1 MGLFSFFFLLNFH
14 LKESRMAITPASR
27 PKIVKKRTKKFTRHQ
42 SDRYDKVKRNWRK
55 PKGIDNRVRRKFKGI
70 YKMPNIGYGSSSVTR
85 HMMPTGFKKVLIHN
99 VKELE
104 VLMMSNKTYCAE
116 IARGVSAKNRKTL
129 IERAARL
136 AIRITNPNAR
146 IRSEEN
152 E

>member
-1 MGLFSFFFLLNFH
+1 MYL
-14 LKESRMAITPASR
+14 
-27 PKIVKKRTKKFTRHQ
+27 
-42 SDRYDKVKRNWRK
+42 
-55 PKGIDNRVRRKFKGI
+55 
-70 YKMPNIGYGSSSVTR
+70 MPNIGYGSAAKTR
-85 HMMPTGFKKVLIHN
+85 HMMPSGFKKVLVHN

-116 IARGVSAKNRKTL
+116 IARGVSAKNRRVNLSNRFSIPHLPLSTAVGLWPDGSAILFVFADKLASLWDSVQLETTIFDARMLTGHQQLCMCRKTL
-129 IERAARL
+129 VERAAQL

>member
-1 MGLFSFFFLLNFH
+1 MGLFLLNFH

-55 PKGIDNRVRRKFKGI
+55 PKGIDNRVRRKFRGM

-85 HMMPTGFKKVLIHN
+85 HMMPSGFKKVLIHN

-104 VLMMSNKTYCAE
+104 VLMMSNKTYAAE

-129 IERAARL
+129 IERAAQL